1 MSERLSPSPAE
12 LRVVTSGMDE
22 QRLDRVRQYV
32 EHLTGPEGA
41 RIANALLSRKE
52 ATDTELAEE
61 LGEKPSHIRRVL
73 YDLYEARI
81 AEYHK
86 EKDKETGWLT
96 FYWQIDPQHAYATIM
111 DRARK
116 ELASLNQALQFEETH
131 EFFICPQGAE
141 RFDFER
147 ATEASFQCPEHGVVL
162 EQHDN
167 RRELEALRERVAAL
181 RAESEPAS

>member
-1 MSERLSPSPAE
+1 MDAS
-12 LRVVTSGMDE
+12 VT
-22 QRLDRVRQYV
+22 RVRQYIENLV
-32 EHLTGPEGA
+32 GPEGA
-41 RIANALLSRKE
+41 RIANALMSKKE
-52 ATDTELAEE
+52 ATDSELAEE
-61 LGEKPSHIRRVL
+61 LGEKPSHIRKVL

-96 FYWQIDPQHAYATIM
+96 FYWQIRPDHAATTIA
-111 DRARK
+111 DKTRRDLK
-116 ELASLNQALQFEETH
+116 ELQRALEFEENH

-162 EQHDN
+162 QQHDN
-167 RRELEALRERVAAL
+167 KGELEALRQRVAAL
-181 RAESEPAS
+181 ERESRTAG